1 MLEWG
6 REHPKAFTA
15 LSRWI
20 EVVKA
25 AEWKNFADLR
35 KVFASADMVTVGS
48 GRKVVVFNICGNDYR
63 LIAAV
68 HFDSGK
74 VFAMRF
80 FRHAEYDREKWKQE
94 L

>member
-1 MLEWG
+1 LGWG
-6 REHPKAFTA
+6 RGHPKASSS

-25 AEWKNFADLR
+25 AEWKNFAELR
-35 KVFASADMVTVGS
+35 KAFASADFVTVES
-48 GRKVVVFNICGNDYR
+48 GRKVVVFNIGGNDYR

-68 HFDSGK
+68 HFNSGK

-80 FRHAEYDREKWKQE
+80 CTHKEYDKEKWKEE